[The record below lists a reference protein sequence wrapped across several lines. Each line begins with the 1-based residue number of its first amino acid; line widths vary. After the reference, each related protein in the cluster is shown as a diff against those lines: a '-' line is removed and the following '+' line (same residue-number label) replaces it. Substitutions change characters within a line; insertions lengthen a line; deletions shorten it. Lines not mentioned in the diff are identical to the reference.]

1 MINAII
7 LTKNNDLKSYVTSGK
22 KVYPEDLIKKHN
34 ESITLN
40 AINLIDGHDPRTTIS
55 NNVGTID
62 LNSNGVLIFVDDEEY
77 SRFRDD
83 FGMFFI
89 ISSLGNFSKHL
100 QNKSE
105 LKQHLEDI
113 ITRSLKHFFWVKDNF
128 GSGFNDILRLPIRN
142 FNDDDLKEIFELIKN
157 TPNNQDCT
165 VDQLQQLLSETK
177 KRIRKPKKRPHSSR
191 KFYVDKKDFFFEAG
205 HERHSRHETDTKK
218 GHDIICDISAKYRF
232 GCRVEEQKHYNVC
245 KGDNATSSISGV
257 FCGCHNDRVIKTKTT
272 HLNMFCNDYIA

>member
-1 MINAII
+1 
-7 LTKNNDLKSYVTSGK
+7 
-22 KVYPEDLIKKHN
+22 
-34 ESITLN
+34 
-40 AINLIDGHDPRTTIS
+40 
-55 NNVGTID
+55 
-62 LNSNGVLIFVDDEEY
+62 VDDEEY

-157 TPNNQDCT
+157 TPNRGCT
-165 VDQLQQLLSETK
+165 PESQKFPSAQLQNRHHGTQN
-177 KRIRKPKKRPHSSR
+177 KR
-191 KFYVDKKDFFFEAG
+191 
-205 HERHSRHETDTKK
+205 
-218 GHDIICDISAKYRF
+218 
-232 GCRVEEQKHYNVC
+232 
-245 KGDNATSSISGV
+245 
-257 FCGCHNDRVIKTKTT
+257 
-272 HLNMFCNDYIA
+272 